1 MELGGEK
8 KLWTRRSPRKPDWGK
23 EGRSSVDRRMV
34 PSTSKEK
41 GQKEKGRVGIGQEAL
56 R

>member
-34 PSTSKEK
+34 PYGPKEK
-41 GQKEKGRVGIGQEAL
+41 GQKEEGRVGIGQEAL